1 MKEETVKKVQAAV
14 EDLVS
19 ELLYYG
25 RKEDE
30 ELSQAALEWA
40 IQKGWV
46 RQEQVVAW
54 FVEALLKEWPVSL
67 RKEERNETGHMRF

>member
-1 MKEETVKKVQAAV
+1 MSTKETVLNAV

-30 ELSQAALEWA
+30 NLPRGRIEEMIRRGEITVDEIVNKFHAE
-40 IQKGWV
+40 
-46 RQEQVVAW
+46 
-54 FVEALLKEWPVSL
+54 LKESL
-67 RKEERNETGHMRF
+67 